1 MSIWSRFI
9 KALENSN
16 GHSSEMTAE
25 KRDPSRYAIVDVEV
39 GTKDH
44 KINDIAKMQTTLS
57 EWKTKCYEVKSAS
70 VRFIVAWKPKD
81 APKEESETAVLLAD
95 LTLCKS

>member
-44 KINDIAKMQTTLS
+44 KIHDIAKMQTTLS
-57 EWKTKCYEVKSAS
+57 E
-70 VRFIVAWKPKD
+70 
-81 APKEESETAVLLAD
+81 
-95 LTLCKS
+95 

>member
-44 KINDIAKMQTTLS
+44 KYMTSPRCRPPSRSGKQ
-57 EWKTKCYEVKSAS
+57 SAM
-70 VRFIVAWKPKD
+70 K
-81 APKEESETAVLLAD
+81 
-95 LTLCKS
+95 

>member
-9 KALENSN
+9 KALEHSN

-39 GTKDH
+39 GTKNH
-44 KINDIAKMQTTLS
+44 KIHDISQ
-57 EWKTKCYEVKSAS
+57 
-70 VRFIVAWKPKD
+70 D
-81 APKEESETAVLLAD
+81 ADHPLGVENKVL
-95 LTLCKS
+95 